1 MKKNK
6 IIITNN
12 AQCNLQR
19 EEAVTKKKFNNN
31 MMYTHYTQYTL
42 TCAGRLFDVF
52 RITHVDII
60 FFFLHK

>member
-1 MKKNK
+1 MQFIERRSSN
-6 IIITNN
+6 
-12 AQCNLQR
+12 
-19 EEAVTKKKFNNN
+19 KKKFNNN

-60 FFFLHK
+60 FFFFTNNFG